1 MTMLRFLPH
10 QRVGF
15 REYMRSDGTF
25 SYFFSLDT
33 VRKLFHAA
41 GLVEVTLNCLE
52 CFQYLIV
59 LFEFPPLASNP
70 SMFPVMQECQSYVS

>member
-10 QRVGF
+10 QRLRF

-33 VRKLFHAA
+33 VRELFHAA
-41 GLVEVTLNCLE
+41 GLLEVTLNCLDM
-52 CFQYLIV
+52 ISV
-59 LFEFPPLASNP
+59 LEVTLNLHLFLCAP
-70 SMFPVMQECQSYVS
+70 